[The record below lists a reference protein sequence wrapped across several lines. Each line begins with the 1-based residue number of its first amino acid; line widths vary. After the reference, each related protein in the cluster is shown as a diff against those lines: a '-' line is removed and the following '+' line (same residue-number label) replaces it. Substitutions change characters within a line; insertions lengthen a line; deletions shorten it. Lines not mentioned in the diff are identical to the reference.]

1 VVLEKLDEEI
11 EMKKLALTTTATL
24 GVAVVGIAA
33 ALPAAHAL
41 DLNPTKVL
49 EKIVPAITRARVN
62 VHNNYPF
69 PITVEMDNKREEH
82 AIAPGG
88 VATFTN
94 ANKGDNPTFR
104 AHKEGAVINSK
115 HVFLDGNKTVNFP

>member
-1 VVLEKLDEEI
+1 
-11 EMKKLALTTTATL
+11 MKKSALATTAAV
-24 GVAVVGIAA
+24 GVVAFGIGSAV
-33 ALPAAHAL
+33 PAANAL
-41 DLNPTKVL
+41 DLNPAKVL
-49 EKIVPAITRARVN
+49 EKIVPAITQARVN

-69 PITVEMDNKREEH
+69 AITVEMDNKREEH

-104 AHKEGAVINSK
+104 ALKEGSVVTSK